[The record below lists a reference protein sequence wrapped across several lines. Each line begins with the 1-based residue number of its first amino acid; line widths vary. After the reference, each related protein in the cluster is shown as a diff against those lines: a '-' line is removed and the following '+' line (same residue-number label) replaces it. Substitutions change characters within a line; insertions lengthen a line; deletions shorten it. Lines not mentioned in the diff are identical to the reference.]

1 MFTFQITSKERE
13 VFPTTSR
20 YVLTWSPSVR
30 KFYFPSLQ
38 DYLISSTMMPVNTVF
53 IQSMLTCLK
62 SRHGGL
68 FISRL
73 RLRLCFEKFQEAI
86 DHLFLGSSNL
96 FLKFLM
102 NILPKE
108 VFREHITY
116 FQTSV
121 WLRPYMISPHPLQN
135 TCRLLPPKVGH

>member
-1 MFTFQITSKERE
+1 M
-13 VFPTTSR
+13 
-20 YVLTWSPSVR
+20 R

-73 RLRLCFEKFQEAI
+73 RLRLCFERSQEAI
-86 DHLFLGSSNL
+86 DHSAFRK
-96 FLKFLM
+96 LKFVPQVLDEYFAKR
-102 NILPKE
+102 NLW
-108 VFREHITY
+108 RTY
-116 FQTSV
+116 NLCPNFCLAKTLHDLS
-121 WLRPYMISPHPLQN
+121 SPPTEYL
-135 TCRLLPPKVGH
+135 